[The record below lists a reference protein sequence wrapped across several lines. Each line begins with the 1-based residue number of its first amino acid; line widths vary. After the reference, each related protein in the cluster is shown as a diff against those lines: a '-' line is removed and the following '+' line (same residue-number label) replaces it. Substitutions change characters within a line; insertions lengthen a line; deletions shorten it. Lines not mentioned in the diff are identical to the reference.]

1 MSRRWWPTTVRA
13 RATVAASLVVAA
25 ALTAASFALIG
36 LLENN
41 LLRNAENDARQQA
54 ESVAALA
61 ATGNLGRV
69 RPLAPGVEFL
79 QVVAANGTVLFS
91 SPRPLAA
98 PGPFRAGPDPVA
110 PVPDPDPVTPVP
122 QRPGLRLHTWKDR
135 PFGREQR
142 VRVAQVVVDT
152 PDGIVTVYAGASLRA
167 ADAADDT
174 TTAALAIGMP
184 LLLAT
189 VALVTWRVT
198 GRALRPV
205 EEIRAEVAEI
215 SDRDLHRRV
224 PVPPTR
230 DEVARLA
237 QTMNTTLDRLEASG
251 IRQRRFIAD
260 ASHELRSP
268 ITVLRTQLEVAMA
281 VRDPD
286 LWPELIGG
294 ALEDV
299 ERLQQLAADLLLL
312 ARIDAAQ
319 PVPTVPLDLTEL
331 VRDVVEARVGDR
343 VPVGTVL
350 TAGVRVTGNEL
361 WLTRIVTN
369 LLDNAQRFA
378 QERVDVVLRT
388 APGADGAPVAVL
400 EIVDDGPGIPP
411 AERERVFERFTRLD
425 DARSRDQ
432 GGAGLGLAIARDLAA
447 HHGGSVAAEP
457 NPRGARLVV
466 RLPSEP
472 SESVPGRRGG
482 RAGGSG
488 TDTAPR

>member
-1 MSRRWWPTTVRA
+1 MRA
-13 RATVAASLVVAA
+13 RATVGASVVVAA

-36 LLENN
+36 LLETN

-79 QVVAANGTVLFS
+79 QVVAADGTVLFS
-91 SPRPLAA
+91 SPRPLDGPGPVRAA
-98 PGPFRAGPDPVA
+98 PDLL
-110 PVPDPDPVTPVP
+110 TPAP

-152 PDGIVTVYAGASLRA
+152 PDGIVTVYAGASLRV

-174 TTAALAIGMP
+174 TTAALAIGVP

-205 EEIRAEVAEI
+205 EEIRAEVAAI

-224 PVPPTR
+224 PVPATR

-294 ALEDV
+294 ALQDV
-299 ERLQQLAADLLLL
+299 ERLQHLAADLLLL

-319 PVPTVPLDLTEL
+319 PVPTVPLDLTGL
-331 VRDVVEARVGDR
+331 VRDVVAARAGDR
-343 VPVGTVL
+343 VRVGTSL
-350 TAGVRVTGNEL
+350 TGGVRVTGNEL

-378 QERVDVVLRT
+378 QERVDVVLST
-388 APGADGAPVAVL
+388 AAGADGMPVAVL

-447 HHGGSVAAEP
+447 HHGGSVTAEP
-457 NPRGARLVV
+457 HPGGARLVV
-466 RLPSEP
+466 RLPSP
-472 SESVPGRRGG
+472 PPAPPPTGRRGA
-482 RAGGSG
+482 RAGGRG
-488 TDTAPR
+488 TDATAEQGGTDGTPE